1 MGCDFSLFL
10 DYVRINQTYLEG
22 EIMNTW
28 QKVINVCV
36 AVIVTLL
43 IYQNQQL
50 KDKIDISQGS
60 AQLDVVKTLE
70 RLNSIEDDLK
80 RITKTLVTETE
91 PNRLDDLEDLVL
103 SIVPKLL
110 KTQNLDEKQDRDI
123 NELNRNVR
131 DLKNK
136 NKNFK
141 QMVFNVVGEGC
152 RPVGG
157 WILKCLDR

>member
-1 MGCDFSLFL
+1 M
-10 DYVRINQTYLEG
+10 
-22 EIMNTW
+22 
-28 QKVINVCV
+28 
-36 AVIVTLL
+36 
-43 IYQNQQL
+43 
-50 KDKIDISQGS
+50 
-60 AQLDVVKTLE
+60 
-70 RLNSIEDDLK
+70 
-80 RITKTLVTETE
+80 TETE
-91 PNRLDDLEDLVL
+91 PNRLDDLEELVL
-103 SIVPKLL
+103 SIVPELL

-123 NELNRNVR
+123 NELNRNIR